1 MKDPIINLHLSFR
14 PEHAA
19 ITQDTMQFLT
29 HYSNQFYP
37 AASQKIIHSFRSCIR
52 KILSDKDAAASK
64 HPSYAMMHYTQ
75 HMEGS
80 ERFSITESLNFQGL
94 LMEVVASN
102 PTERATILEH
112 VKDQAKREDLMRAR
126 DLPVF
131 LNDEMR
137 MHQELWGNTFAC
149 DGLPAVDFFNHLNN
163 FFATA
168 GGKCFVHKYELNKG
182 EEIRLAV
189 ELLMPKVS
197 AYYIR
202 IECAFK

>member
-37 AASQKIIHSFRSCIR
+37 AASQRIIHSFRSCIR
-52 KILSDKDAAASK
+52 KILSDKDAMAGK

-75 HMEGS
+75 REEGAD
-80 ERFSITESLNFQGL
+80 RFSITESLNFQGL
-94 LMEVVASN
+94 SMEVVASN
-102 PTERATILEH
+102 QTERATILEYI
-112 VKDQAKREDLMRAR
+112 KDQARRDSLMRAR
-126 DLPVF
+126 DLCF
-131 LNDEMR
+131 YLNDELR
-137 MHQELWGNTFAC
+137 TDSELWANTMAC
-149 DGLPAVDFFNHLNN
+149 EGLAAADFFSHLKD
-163 FFATA
+163 FFSNA

-182 EEIRLAV
+182 PKTQLMV

-202 IECAFK
+202 IECTFT